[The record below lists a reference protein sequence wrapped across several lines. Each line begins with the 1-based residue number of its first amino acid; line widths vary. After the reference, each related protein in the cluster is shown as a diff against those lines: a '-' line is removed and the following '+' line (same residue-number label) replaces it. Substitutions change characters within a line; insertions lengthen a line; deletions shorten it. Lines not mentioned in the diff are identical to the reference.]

1 MAKTLQLFNHHRKP
15 IGKATWNKRNS
26 TVSVVFSDE
35 VHFADTTLT
44 FDEFDEYKRRMGVID
59 EREINQVTLDDLI

>member
-35 VHFADTTLT
+35 VYFADTTLT

>member
-1 MAKTLQLFNHHRKP
+1 MAKTLQLFNHNRKP

-26 TVSVVFSDE
+26 TVSVSYDNE
-35 VHFADTTLT
+35 IHYSDTTLT

-59 EREINQVTLDDLI
+59 EREINQLTLEDLL

>member
-1 MAKTLQLFNHHRKP
+1 MAKTLQIFNHNRKP
-15 IGKATWNKRNS
+15 IGSATWNKRNS

-35 VHFADTTLT
+35 VHFADTTLA

-59 EREINQVTLDDLI
+59 EREINQVTLDDLL

>member
-1 MAKTLQLFNHHRKP
+1 MAKTLELFNHNRKP

-26 TVSVVFSDE
+26 TVSVSYDNE
-35 VHFADTTLT
+35 IHYSDTTLT

-59 EREINQVTLDDLI
+59 EREINQVTLDDLL

>member
-15 IGKATWNKRNS
+15 IGTVTWNKRNS
-26 TVSVVFSDE
+26 TVSVSYDNE
-35 VHFADTTLT
+35 IHFADTTLQ

-59 EREINQVTLDDLI
+59 EREINQVTLEDLI

>member
-1 MAKTLQLFNHHRKP
+1 MAKTLQLFNHHRKA
-15 IGKATWNKRNS
+15 IGIATWNKRNS

-35 VHFADTTLT
+35 IHFADTTLT

-59 EREINQVTLDDLI
+59 ERDLNQLQFF